1 MVTEQEE
8 ANKRIL
14 MRHMLE
20 ACGEQKPEVWLEI
33 MHPDYVIHHPW
44 AKPGREAYMEACA
57 KYWSTISPPTY
68 EFQHVMAQGNLVM
81 AHYVECG
88 TMLAPMFGVDATG
101 KVYEK
106 EGFVLYRIEDGLM
119 REGWCLEDD
128 LGFMKQLGIT
138 NYDL

>member
-1 MVTEQEE
+1 MTEREE
-8 ANKRIL
+8 ANRKVV

-20 ACGEQKPEVWLEI
+20 ACGEQRPEVWLEI
-33 MHPDYVIHHPW
+33 MHPDYLIHHPW

-57 KYWSTISPPTY
+57 KYWKTISPPKY
-68 EFQHVMAQGNLVM
+68 DFRSIMAQGDEVVV
-81 AHYVECG
+81 HYIEYG

-101 KVYEK
+101 KDYEK
-106 EGFVLYRIEDGLM
+106 EGFVRYRLENGLM
-119 REGWCLEDD
+119 REGWCVEDD